1 MSLLDCN
8 SETQAASGTRKV
20 TVKWSVCSAQNVSL
34 GSQRAHTVSDIFAG
48 RLVPVQ
54 GLATSRCQQR

>member
-8 SETQAASGTRKV
+8 SETQEPSFWNEEGSGKMA
-20 TVKWSVCSAQNVSL
+20 CSAQNVCL
-34 GSQRAHTVSDIFAG
+34 GSQRAHAVSDIFVG
-48 RLVPVQ
+48 LLVPVQ

>member
-8 SETQAASGTRKV
+8 SETQT
-20 TVKWSVCSAQNVSL
+20 AQNVSL

-48 RLVPVQ
+48 QLVPVQ